1 MFAFIVLKTD
11 LIINPKNPIGGRDV
25 WYNAAGKGFR
35 AMRLEKIG
43 KYDVVR
49 VLGKGSTGKVY
60 KAFDPIIDR
69 FVALK
74 VIPGEIVSQP
84 EHLQRFKKEVKAQ
97 GRVLHPNVATIF
109 DVDFSDGN
117 YVIVMEYVE
126 GRSLR
131 DLMQAERILTL
142 KLFYRIISQAC
153 AGLSCAHK
161 QGVIHRDIK
170 PENICLTSEGRVK
183 ILDFS
188 IAKLQSS
195 TTSTGIGFLLGS
207 AYYMA
212 PEQIQGLLITPAADQ
227 FALGVIAYE
236 MLAGKRPFQGRNV
249 ADTILSATQQ
259 EPPLIGEVNP
269 MVDEELEL
277 IIRVALAKEP
287 HRRYPSVARFGRALR
302 DYFGKVSP
310 AVLQEESPDD

>member
-1 MFAFIVLKTD
+1 
-11 LIINPKNPIGGRDV
+11 
-25 WYNAAGKGFR
+25 
-35 AMRLEKIG
+35 MRVEKIG

-74 VIPGEIVSQP
+74 VIPGEVVAQP
-84 EHLQRFKKEVKAQ
+84 EQLQRFKKEVKAQ
-97 GRVLHPNVATIF
+97 GRVLHPNVATLF
-109 DVDFSDGN
+109 DVDFIDGD
-117 YVIVMEYVE
+117 YVIVMEYAE

-131 DLMQAERILTL
+131 ELMFMERIFTL
-142 KLFYRIISQAC
+142 QRFYRIVSQIC
-153 AGLSCAHK
+153 AGLACAHK

-170 PENICLTSEGRVK
+170 PENVCLSPDGRVK

-195 TTSTGIGFLLGS
+195 TTASGAGFLLGS

-212 PEQIQGLLITPAADQ
+212 PEQIMGLLVTPAADQ

-236 MLAGKRPFQGRNV
+236 MLTGRRPFQGANV
-249 ADTILSATQQ
+249 ADTIISATRQ
-259 EPPLIGEVNP
+259 EPPPIGEINP
-269 MVDEELEL
+269 MVDEDLER
-277 IIRVALAKEP
+277 IVRVALAKEP
-287 HRRYPSVARFGRALR
+287 GRRYPSVARFGRALR
-302 DYFGKVSP
+302 EYFQRVSP
-310 AVLQEESPDD
+310 AVLEADAGDE